1 MGAVTGGAYGAWIH
15 KLFPTVTATS
25 GAYAVVG
32 MGAVLGTIAHAPITA
47 TIIIFDFTHDYR
59 MILPVAV
66 VTLIST
72 FLSVKSKTK
81 SIYQIK
87 G

>member
-1 MGAVTGGAYGAWIH
+1 
-15 KLFPTVTATS
+15 
-25 GAYAVVG
+25 
-32 MGAVLGTIAHAPITA
+32 MGAVLGTVAHAPITA

-81 SIYQIK
+81 SIYRIK